1 MRRFVKSSISG
12 RPGRTAAP
20 VRARRGLYRRR
31 QEPATADP
39 PLLNCFSSRCFG
51 KPSPGLTQD
60 ENLTRANGVA
70 LLNDLAEDAFVRL
83 RCS

>member
-1 MRRFVKSSISG
+1 VRRCG
-12 RPGRTAAP
+12 
-20 VRARRGLYRRR
+20 RRGRKCSTSRS
-31 QEPATADP
+31 AA